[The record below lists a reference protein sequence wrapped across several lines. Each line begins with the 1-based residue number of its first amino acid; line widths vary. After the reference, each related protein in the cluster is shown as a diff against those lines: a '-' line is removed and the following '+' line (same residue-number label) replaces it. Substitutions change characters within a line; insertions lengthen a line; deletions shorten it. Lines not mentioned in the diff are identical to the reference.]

1 MIPIENKQP
10 EEIKMDPAENKQ
22 PEPAIE
28 PVTPIKKPG
37 SFSLDKFMSKQP
49 ANLPGVRTLLGPLPH
64 YPIVDAKDFVRL
76 HSDKAYWS
84 PELCFVNVPIV
95 GVKKDTI
102 HLIDEALALK
112 YLPPGKILR
121 HALVLATKP
130 YDVFFLAHVPTIN
143 LDNTWN
149 ESNLKGCKSAKEF
162 WTQLTS
168 LKALGKEEYKIDVA
182 DPGAFPEPK
191 WPEETLETLI
201 GASFVDRAIELET
214 HPGLLRLLGK
224 KQPLK

>member
-1 MIPIENKQP
+1 MTRRPRIQPEESKMNPAENKQP
-10 EEIKMDPAENKQ
+10 EEIKMDPAENK
-22 PEPAIE
+22 PEPATD

-37 SFSLDKFMSKQP
+37 SFSLDKFMSKHP

-112 YLPPGKILR
+112 YLPPGRSCGMPWCWLR
-121 HALVLATKP
+121 NRMT
-130 YDVFFLAHVPTIN
+130 FSS
-143 LDNTWN
+143 WR
-149 ESNLKGCKSAKEF
+149 
-162 WTQLTS
+162 TS
-168 LKALGKEEYKIDVA
+168 RPSISTT
-182 DPGAFPEPK
+182 PG
-191 WPEETLETLI
+191 TNSI
-201 GASFVDRAIELET
+201 
-214 HPGLLRLLGK
+214 
-224 KQPLK
+224 